1 MTHVRDD
8 VLIYKYYKIVNF
20 CYLCRKTNKKKGIWI
35 RDFSKNIGIID
46 TMMAKCWA
54 LRDDL
59 NIAHWIECL

>member
-8 VLIYKYYKIVNF
+8 ILIYKYYKIVNF
-20 CYLCRKTNKKKGIWI
+20 CHLPRKINKKGIWI

-46 TMMAKCWA
+46 TMMAKCWV

-59 NIAHWIECL
+59 NLARGLNISK